1 MELVLGVR
9 VRPYKRSAMANRNR
23 MPVLNARSGHPNGV
37 GRPGP
42 YGPVRPQMGGPPPVM
57 PPMQGLLEQKMQ
69 SQHDELQSLLAANQR
84 LAATHV
90 ALRQELAAA
99 QQEMQRLN
107 SVIAGDNFKTFSSC
121 FLNQVRFL

>member
-1 MELVLGVR
+1 
-9 VRPYKRSAMANRNR
+9 
-23 MPVLNARSGHPNGV
+23 MPVLNARSGLPNGV

-42 YGPVRPQMGGPPPVM
+42 YGPVRPQMGGPPPM
-57 PPMQGLLEQKMQ
+57 PGPPMQGMLEQKMQ
-69 SQHDELQSLLAANQR
+69 SQHEELQSLLAANQR

-107 SVIAGDNFKTFSSC
+107 SVIAGDNLFRFISC
-121 FLNQVRFL
+121 I